1 MPKEFTDD
9 LEQQKI
15 ELENKLKKLENNELE
30 EISDYDDDNSD
41 DDNSEKNDDNLVS
54 EYSET
59 KNPDKNED
67 DEEECMLILKD
78 EIANLNNILENDDIS
93 SEEEDELEN
102 KVNNIIDKRKQLK
115 EYTKDIDNLVNE
127 VETYMYKI
135 MDKLD
140 DKKTITKKDSDYL
153 ENEFKSIIGEFDIEY
168 ENIIGD
174 MPKDLNLT
182 KTYINKIDKRL
193 TKLEY
198 DVNEYI

>member
-9 LEQQKI
+9 LEQQKVD
-15 ELENKLKKLENNELE
+15 LENRLKKLENNELE
-30 EISDYDDDNSD
+30 EISDYDDHNSD
-41 DDNSEKNDDNLVS
+41 DDNSEKNDDIEV
-54 EYSET
+54 
-59 KNPDKNED
+59 KQNENVENDD

-93 SEEEDELEN
+93 SEEDDDLED

-127 VETYMYKI
+127 VETYMCKI

>member
-9 LEQQKI
+9 LEQQKVD
-15 ELENKLKKLENNELE
+15 LENRLKKLENNKLD
-30 EISDYDDDNSD
+30 EISDYDDHNSD
-41 DDNSEKNDDNLVS
+41 DDNSEKNDDIEV
-54 EYSET
+54 
-59 KNPDKNED
+59 KQNENVEND
-67 DEEECMLILKD
+67 DDDDEECMLILKD

-127 VETYMYKI
+127 VETYMCKI

>member
-9 LEQQKI
+9 LEQQKVD
-15 ELENKLKKLENNELE
+15 LENRLKKLENNQLE
-30 EISDYDDDNSD
+30 EISDDDDNSD
-41 DDNSEKNDDNLVS
+41 NYDSEKNDDIEV
-54 EYSET
+54 
-59 KNPDKNED
+59 KQNENVENDD

-93 SEEEDELEN
+93 SEEEDDLED

-127 VETYMYKI
+127 VETYMCKI

>member
-1 MPKEFTDD
+1 MPKEFTND
-9 LEQQKI
+9 LEQQKK
-15 ELENKLKKLENNELE
+15 ELEYRLKKLENNELE
-30 EISDYDDDNSD
+30 EISDYSDN
-41 DDNSEKNDDNLVS
+41 DNGYNYDSEKNDDIEV
-54 EYSET
+54 
-59 KNPDKNED
+59 KKNEHVENDD

-93 SEEEDELEN
+93 SEEDNNLED

-115 EYTKDIDNLVNE
+115 EYTQDIDNLINE
-127 VETYMYKI
+127 VETYIYKI

-198 DVNEYI
+198 DVNKYI

>member
-9 LEQQKI
+9 LEQQKV
-15 ELENKLKKLENNELE
+15 ELENRLKKLENNKLD
-30 EISDYDDDNSD
+30 EISDNDDDNSD
-41 DDNSEKNDDNLVS
+41 NYDSEKNEDIEV
-54 EYSET
+54 
-59 KNPDKNED
+59 KQNENIEND

-93 SEEEDELEN
+93 SEEDDDLED

-115 EYTKDIDNLVNE
+115 EYTKDIDNLINE
-127 VETYMYKI
+127 VETYMCKV

-140 DKKTITKKDSDYL
+140 DKKTITKKDIDYL

-193 TKLEY
+193 AKIEY

>member
-9 LEQQKI
+9 LEQQKVD
-15 ELENKLKKLENNELE
+15 LENRLKKLENNKLD
-30 EISDYDDDNSD
+30 EISDYDDHNSD
-41 DDNSEKNDDNLVS
+41 DDNSEKNDDIEV
-54 EYSET
+54 
-59 KNPDKNED
+59 KQNENVENDD

-93 SEEEDELEN
+93 SEEDDDLED

-127 VETYMYKI
+127 VETYMCKI

>member
-9 LEQQKI
+9 LEQQKVD
-15 ELENKLKKLENNELE
+15 LENRLKKLENNKLD
-30 EISDYDDDNSD
+30 EISDYDDHNSD
-41 DDNSEKNDDNLVS
+41 DDNSEKNDDIEV
-54 EYSET
+54 
-59 KNPDKNED
+59 KQNENVENDD

-127 VETYMYKI
+127 VETYMCKI

-153 ENEFKSIIGEFDIEY
+153 ENEFKSIIGEFGIEY

>member
-1 MPKEFTDD
+1 MPKEFTND
-9 LEQQKI
+9 LEQQKK
-15 ELENKLKKLENNELE
+15 ELEYRLKKLENNELE
-30 EISDYDDDNSD
+30 EISDYSDN
-41 DDNSEKNDDNLVS
+41 DNGYNYDSEKNDDIEV
-54 EYSET
+54 
-59 KNPDKNED
+59 KKNENVENDD

-93 SEEEDELEN
+93 SEEDNNLED

-115 EYTKDIDNLVNE
+115 EYTQDIDNLINE
-127 VETYMYKI
+127 VETYIYKI

-198 DVNEYI
+198 DVNKYI